1 MLVDNGYEIIN
12 NFISHDFS
20 DYLNFQVMNRFK
32 KGEVESHRNDKRTN
46 HSYSLAR
53 KKFLDDLSLY
63 ATDRIKHQL
72 GVSDLFPYY
81 NYVRIYENGSFLEP
95 HHDAHY
101 LQYSLSINVCDMI
114 YPLFVKNKLVWDE
127 LILKKG
133 DAALLRGNK
142 TLHKRNTLVC
152 KEGEYMTSIVL
163 FFTEKKLEKTEQF
176 GIEQ

>member
-1 MLVDNGYEIIN
+1 
-12 NFISHDFS
+12 
-20 DYLNFQVMNRFK
+20 MNRFK